1 MKKFLLS
8 IIVISGLVACQNN
21 SGHNHE
27 HAEEAPKTH
36 ADSLYQEIMDLHDA
50 VMPKMGKVRGSRD
63 QAQQLLDSIHK
74 LPAKVQA
81 GTASYQLQLEG
92 LSTELNNADVVMDNW
107 MMQFNMDTLANDYD
121 KRVEYLNSEKL
132 KVLKV
137 KEAVLS
143 GLAKADSLLKK

>member
-1 MKKFLLS
+1 MKKFLVA
-8 IIVISGLVACQNN
+8 IIAISFLAACGNN
-21 SGHNHE
+21 GGHDHE
-27 HAEEAPKTH
+27 QAEAPKTH
-36 ADSLYQEIMDLHDA
+36 ADSLYQDIMDLHDA
-50 VMPKMGKVRGSRD
+50 VMPKMGKVRGFRD

-81 GTASYQLQLEG
+81 STTAYQLQLER
-92 LSTELNNADVVMDNW
+92 LSTELNNADVDMDNW
-107 MMQFNMDTLANDYD
+107 MMQFNMDTLADQLD

-143 GLAKADSLLKK
+143 GFAKADSLPKK